1 MVGVGRWTSMLNPHE
16 LKQRLSYLILG
27 QRGGHNRIQIIE
39 ALRTKPYNLNQ
50 LAEVLKLNY
59 RTVKHHVE
67 ILLKHDIISTSRI
80 GGYGEVYFISPD
92 LEANL
97 PVLEDI
103 VRKLTTIT
111 TSPRFFQSLLE
122 QTNDAVIILD
132 DRLDILFW
140 NKSAE
145 KLFGHKAEQVM
156 GKRIPVFPDIA
167 ALEKTVGVIKEGK
180 TAIGFETGAVH
191 SDGQKLV
198 VDVTIDGIRDDQD
211 ALIGYSM
218 ISADITE
225 RNRIVEALLLS
236 EERYALAQRAAR
248 IVSWEWEPAT
258 DAFIWSDRLGSF
270 MGLSTAQLGGT
281 FKDFQKRV
289 HPDDMAKVE
298 KEVRAAL
305 KRGTGFFFEH
315 RMVRSNGDVRW
326 VSETGGVAPTGKGKA
341 VRILGI
347 VQDITERKL
356 AESRLSYQS
365 ILLDKVSDAII
376 ATDERFN
383 ITYWNPAAEAIYGWR
398 SKEVLGKPL
407 TPLVRSKYSGAER
420 KAVMGKL
427 AEDGRF
433 EGDVMQRRKDG
444 AFIRIAAKTIALK
457 DESGVITGYMSVNRD
472 VTELRATEQEQK
484 SSLDRLTQLSVRV
497 SWTQDEL
504 EDILAP
510 LPEPI
515 VIFDAE
521 GSVITVNPALSE
533 LVGYSAE
540 ELAGRPPEIFH
551 PEDLGKV
558 QAALAV
564 TAAERKR
571 TEVVARMVTKSGQ
584 TRDLSHTLAPVV
596 RNDKVRSIIAVI
608 HEAAKAAS

>member
-1 MVGVGRWTSMLNPHE
+1 MLNPHE

-39 ALRTKPYNLNQ
+39 ALKTKPYNLNQ

-67 ILLKHDIISTSRI
+67 ILLKHDIISTSHI

-92 LEANL
+92 MEANL

-103 VRKLTTIT
+103 VKKLATIA

-145 KLFGHKAEQVM
+145 GLFGHKAEQVM
-156 GKRIPVFPDIA
+156 GKRITVFPDIA
-167 ALEKTVGVIKEGK
+167 ALEKTVGIIKEGK
-180 TAIGFETGAVH
+180 KAVGFEAGAVH
-191 SDGQKLV
+191 LDGRKLV
-198 VDVTIDGIRDDQD
+198 VDVTIDGIRDEQE
-211 ALIGYSM
+211 ALIGYSLV
-218 ISADITE
+218 SADITE

-236 EERYALAQRAAR
+236 EERYALAQRAAQ
-248 IVSWEWEPAT
+248 IASWEWEPET

-270 MGLSTAQLGGT
+270 IGLSTAQLGGT

-289 HPDDMAKVE
+289 HPDDRAKVE
-298 KEVRAAL
+298 KEARAAL
-305 KRGTGFFFEH
+305 GRGKGFFFEH

-326 VSETGGVAPTGKGKA
+326 VSETGGVAPTVKGKA

-383 ITYWNPAAEAIYGWR
+383 ITYWNPAAEVIYGWR
-398 SKEVLGKPL
+398 SKDVLGKPL
-407 TPLVRSKYSGAER
+407 TPLVRSKYSAAER
-420 KAVMGKL
+420 KEVL
-427 AEDGRF
+427 SELSESGRYD
-433 EGDVMQRRKDG
+433 GDVLQRRKDG
-444 AFIRIAAKTIALK
+444 SFIRIDAKTIALK
-457 DESGVITGYMSVNRD
+457 DISGTITGYMSVNRD
-472 VTELRATEQEQK
+472 VTELRAAEQEQK
-484 SSLDRLTQLSVRV
+484 SSLDRLTQLSVKV
-497 SWTQDEL
+497 SWSQDEL

-510 LPEPI
+510 LPAPV
-515 VIFDAE
+515 VIYEAE
-521 GSVITVNPALSE
+521 GKIITVNPAVTE
-533 LVGYSAE
+533 LLGYSAE

-551 PEDLGKV
+551 PEDIGKV
-558 QAALAV
+558 KAALAL

-571 TEVVARMVTKSGQ
+571 IEVVARVVTKSGE
-584 TRDLSHTLAPVV
+584 TRDFVHSLTPVV
-596 RNDKVRSIIAVI
+596 RNDEVRSIVGVI
-608 HEAAKAAS
+608 RDAAGGYRGLGR